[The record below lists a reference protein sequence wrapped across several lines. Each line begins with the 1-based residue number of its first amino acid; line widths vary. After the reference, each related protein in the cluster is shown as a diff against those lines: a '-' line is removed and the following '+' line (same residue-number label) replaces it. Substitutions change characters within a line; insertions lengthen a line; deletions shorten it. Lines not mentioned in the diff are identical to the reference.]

1 MKKSSPRIFYGWWVV
16 AAAFL
21 VSLYVHGV
29 VQFGFSPLIE
39 PLSDEF
45 GWSYTLIS
53 LAGSVRG
60 LEVGLLAPL
69 MGVLVDRWSPGRLML
84 AGTILVGLSFLLM
97 SRISSLFTYYAVFA
111 LISLGMSALSPTV
124 TLTAVAN
131 WFDRKIGTA
140 SGIMHSGVGFA
151 GLAVP
156 VVVMLIATL
165 GWRTA
170 VAVLGAGILF
180 IAAPLT
186 LLIRHK
192 PEQYGLLPDGEV
204 KKVVV
209 DSQDAPPIR
218 VVDDDIGYREAVHG
232 STFWHIAL
240 ATMLQIMMVSA
251 VITHIFPYLSS
262 IGMSRSISSFVAGS
276 IPLASVIGRM
286 GFGWIGD
293 KADKKR
299 IMIGGYAMMGVGFLF
314 FASAAGGNL
323 ALLAPFVLLFSV
335 GYGGNAILRA
345 ALVREYYG
353 RRNFGTIHG
362 FIMGIV
368 VFGSM
373 TGPPLA
379 GFVFDNW
386 GSYQGIWFAFAA
398 LSLVPLTLIATM
410 SKPQRPSKQSV

>member
-1 MKKSSPRIFYGWWVV
+1 M

-60 LEVGLLAPL
+60 LEVGLLAPV

-84 AGTILVGLSFLLM
+84 AGTIIVGLSFLLM
-97 SRISSLFTYYAVFA
+97 SRISSLFSYYAVFA

-140 SGIMHSGVGFA
+140 SGIMHSGVGVA
-151 GLAVP
+151 GLMVP
-156 VVVMLIATL
+156 VVVTLIATY

-170 VAVLGAGILF
+170 VAVMGAGILL

-209 DSQDAPPIR
+209 DSQEAPVPIQ
-218 VVDDDIGYREAVHG
+218 VVNDDIGYREAVRG

-262 IGMSRSISSFVAGS
+262 IGLDRAISSFVAGL

-286 GFGWIGD
+286 GFGWVGD
-293 KADKKR
+293 KTDKKR
-299 IMIGGYAMMGVGFLF
+299 MMIMGYAMMGAGFLF
-314 FASAAGGNL
+314 FASAAVGSI
-323 ALLAPFVLLFSV
+323 ALLAPFVLLFSI

-345 ALVREYYG
+345 SLVREYYG

-368 VFGSM
+368 VLGSM

-410 SKPQRPSKQSV
+410 SKPQRLSKQPV

>member
-1 MKKSSPRIFYGWWVV
+1 MKKSSPSIFYGWWVV

-53 LAGSVRG
+53 VAGSVRG
-60 LEVGLLAPL
+60 LEVGLLAPV

-84 AGTILVGLSFLLM
+84 VGTILVGLSLVLLG
-97 SRISSLFTYYAVFA
+97 RISSLAMFYAAFA
-111 LISLGMSALSPTV
+111 LISLGMSALGPTV
-124 TLTAVAN
+124 TMTAVAN
-131 WFDRKIGTA
+131 WFHRKIGIAT
-140 SGIMHSGVGFA
+140 GIMHSGAGFA

-156 VVVMLIATL
+156 VVVLLIATF

-170 VAVLGAGILF
+170 VAILGFGILG

-192 PEQYGLLPDGEV
+192 PEQYGLLPDGETSNTEV
-204 KKVVV
+204 TIQGTSLPQTV
-209 DSQDAPPIR
+209 DE
-218 VVDDDIGYREAVHG
+218 DIGYKEAVRG

-251 VITHIFPYLSS
+251 VVTHIFPYLSS
-262 IGMSRSISSFVAGS
+262 IGLNRTISSFVAS
-276 IPLASVIGRM
+276 AIPLTSVFGRM
-286 GFGWIGD
+286 GFGWVGD
-293 KADKKR
+293 KTNKKR
-299 IMIGGYAMMGVGFLF
+299 IMIVGYAMMGVGFLF
-314 FASAAGGNL
+314 FAGATSGNI
-323 ALLAPFVLLFSV
+323 ALLAPFVMFFSI

-353 RRNFGTIHG
+353 RLNFGTIHG

-368 VFGSM
+368 VLGSM

-398 LSLVPLTLIATM
+398 LSVLPLVLIATM
-410 SKPQRPSKQSV
+410 SKPQRLSK